1 MKVSNV
7 SRILLAAPSSGS
19 GKTTVVMAVT
29 GAFKRK
35 GLGVRAFKVGPDYID
50 PMFHRA
56 VTGVE
61 AHNLDL
67 FLCGGH
73 GKGEDVCKEILSRH
87 GENAD
92 ICVLEGAMGFYDGL
106 GLSSDFSAYDT
117 ACRLETPVVLVVSG
131 RGSALSTAA
140 VLKGLAEFRSDSHVV
155 GFIVN
160 HVKPGVYRFY
170 KELWEKESGL
180 KAYGCF
186 PDLPEGTLESRHL
199 GLVTADEI
207 VGLQHKARILA
218 EAALEY
224 IDLDGLAAL
233 AEETPPISYI
243 PKDIKA
249 VGQATIAVAR
259 DEAFCFYYEDGLN
272 ELVRYGAKIVEF
284 SPLHDKQ
291 LPPCDGLYI
300 GGGYPELYAETLSNN
315 GSMRLSIQ
323 KAVQAGLPCVGECG
337 GYMYLAESFR
347 NEGTEFSMVHV
358 VPGKISMT
366 NRLVGFGYAEMTAHE
381 DNLLCS
387 ATETMRAHE
396 FHYSQSTD
404 AGAAFT
410 ITKRG
415 RRAAG
420 EAIFAKGRIFA
431 GYPHFHFSGE
441 TKAAERFVRAC
452 VDFRKREK

>member
-1 MKVSNV
+1 M
-7 SRILLAAPSSGS
+7 
-19 GKTTVVMAVT
+19 
-29 GAFKRK
+29 
-35 GLGVRAFKVGPDYID
+35 
-50 PMFHRA
+50 
-56 VTGVE
+56 
-61 AHNLDL
+61 
-67 FLCGGH
+67 
-73 GKGEDVCKEILSRH
+73 
-87 GENAD
+87 
-92 ICVLEGAMGFYDGL
+92 
-106 GLSSDFSAYDT
+106 
-117 ACRLETPVVLVVSG
+117 
-131 RGSALSTAA
+131 
-140 VLKGLAEFRSDSHVV
+140 
-155 GFIVN
+155 
-160 HVKPGVYRFY
+160 
-170 KELWEKESGL
+170 
-180 KAYGCF
+180 
-186 PDLPEGTLESRHL
+186 ESRHL

-233 AEETPPISYI
+233 AEEAPPISYI
-243 PKDIKA
+243 PQDIKA

-272 ELVRYGAKIVEF
+272 ELVRYGAKIIEF

-347 NEGTEFSMVHV
+347 NEGTEFPMVHV